1 MEFSD
6 RKLCKQGCGNLEYSM
21 NLQVHIKNVD
31 GSQIAAKIT
40 GIFIL
45 DNHSFKFS
53 AIAFGRIGGHNIGAK
68 IPKSVQKELVKL
80 GYDVDEVIN
89 ELQQKLVRGDI
100 SLPEGIKK
108 ESFADS

>member
-1 MEFSD
+1 
-6 RKLCKQGCGNLEYSM
+6 M
-21 NLQVHIKNVD
+21 NLQVHIKNVR

-40 GIFIL
+40 GSFVL
-45 DNHSFKFS
+45 DGHSFKFN

-68 IPKSVQKELVKL
+68 VSKFTQKELVKL
-80 GYDVDEVIN
+80 GYQVDEVIN

-100 SLPEGIKK
+100 FLPEGIKK

>member
-1 MEFSD
+1 
-6 RKLCKQGCGNLEYSM
+6 M
-21 NLQVHIKNVD
+21 NLQVHIKNVH

-40 GIFIL
+40 GIFTL
-45 DNHSFKFS
+45 DNNSFKFS
-53 AIAFGRIGGHNIGAK
+53 AIAFGRIGGHNVGAK

-89 ELQQKLVRGDI
+89 ELQQKLVHGDI
-100 SLPEGIKK
+100 SLPEGLEK